1 MEQSQLHGVPPPRG
15 GPLQAVLSVGLSAQP
30 RCGAQLGG
38 CRDGQGAG
46 QYSECPSAL
55 YGGHR
60 GVQLLDGEYQ
70 HGEYLHDGRSLGDEF
85 RHGE

>member
-1 MEQSQLHGVPPPRG
+1 MELSQLHGVPPPRG

-30 RCGAQLGG
+30 RCGALLGG

-55 YGGHR
+55 YDVHR
-60 GVQLLDGEYQ
+60 GAQLLDGEYQ
-70 HGEYLHDGRSLGDEF
+70 HGGY
-85 RHGE
+85 RHGEWSLGGELQHGE